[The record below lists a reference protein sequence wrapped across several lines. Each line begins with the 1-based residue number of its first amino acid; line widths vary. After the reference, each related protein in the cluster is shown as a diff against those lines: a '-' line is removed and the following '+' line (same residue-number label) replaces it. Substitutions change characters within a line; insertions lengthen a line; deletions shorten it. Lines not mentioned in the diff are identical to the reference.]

1 MLTSA
6 STRLDLSRLRR
17 PCNHDSVDFHI
28 GFLVPFP
35 PNAYLLQKE
44 EQLEMAQKTQIRSKS
59 ISETAD
65 STREKVGNMGK
76 HARATADRSV
86 KKSREAIQERPLT
99 AVGVGVAA
107 GAAVGLIAAALI
119 ARKRTDKKDLSRK
132 K

>member
-1 MLTSA
+1 
-6 STRLDLSRLRR
+6 
-17 PCNHDSVDFHI
+17 VDFHI